1 VGFDGHAARI
11 VRQSLRRLI
20 CASHAL
26 GLAALVSACGARQHA
41 KPTSIPSAKPAPAL
55 HQGPL
60 SDFVPA
66 ASLRWLVLAKPPALF
81 ADPELGSAISQ
92 IISARRLD
100 AFDEASGVDLRKLEH
115 GAVAGFPYA
124 TLYLAELPAGVAANA
139 RQLFA
144 DRLLSGATTKQVRP
158 NLMRI
163 TGVVG
168 QTPETLLTADDRL
181 LAVSV
186 GDPLPA
192 KIAEAYAEGRLKASP
207 TALRG
212 AALSTL
218 PDLTADNPAVL
229 LAPGPFADE
238 WKRAASGLLESAVA
252 LGVGIKP
259 IGSGKIV
266 ATICVAGTW
275 GQNPD
280 SDIAA
285 RRLATAWSALTQSSA
300 GHLFQL
306 NPDASVSATAELL
319 TLHVELELEP
329 LMRGLKA
336 AVFSDVSELL
346 QFSNRRETSPPNS
359 APNTTP

>member
-1 VGFDGHAARI
+1 
-11 VRQSLRRLI
+11 
-20 CASHAL
+20 
-26 GLAALVSACGARQHA
+26 
-41 KPTSIPSAKPAPAL
+41 
-55 HQGPL
+55 
-60 SDFVPA
+60 
-66 ASLRWLVLAKPPALF
+66 LRWLVLAKPRALF

-100 AFDEASGVDLRKLEH
+100 AFNEASGVDLRQLEH

-139 RQLFA
+139 RERFA
-144 DRLLSGATTKQVRP
+144 DRLLSSVAAKQPRP
-158 NLMRI
+158 NLVRI
-163 TGVVG
+163 SGIVG

-192 KIAEAYAEGRLKASP
+192 KIAEAYAEERLKASP

-212 AALSTL
+212 SALSTL
-218 PDLTADNPAVL
+218 PDLASDNPVVL

-238 WKRAASGLLESAVA
+238 WKRAASGLLESAIA

-259 IGSGKIV
+259 IGSGKIA
-266 ATICVAGTW
+266 ATVLLSGSW
-275 GQNPD
+275 GQSAD

-306 NPDASVSATAELL
+306 NSQAEVSATPELL
-319 TLHVELELEP
+319 TLRVELELEP
-329 LMRGLKA
+329 LTRGLKA
-336 AVFSDVSELL
+336 AVFSDVGELL
-346 QFSNRRETSPPNS
+346 QLPRQREMNAPNS